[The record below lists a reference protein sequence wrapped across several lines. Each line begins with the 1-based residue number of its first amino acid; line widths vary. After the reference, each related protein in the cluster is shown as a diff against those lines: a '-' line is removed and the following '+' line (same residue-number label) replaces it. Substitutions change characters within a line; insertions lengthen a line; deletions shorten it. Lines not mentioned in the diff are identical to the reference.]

1 MDRIV
6 ICSTCETGDGVRDG
20 SGFAERL
27 RMALGAGT
35 FVQEHPCL
43 SMCAQPLSLAFSAP
57 GKATYLFA
65 GIDPARDLDDTL
77 AFAALYA
84 AQPDG
89 WIEDA
94 RGAGRL
100 RFCLVGRVPA

>member
-6 ICSTCETGDGVRDG
+6 ICSTCETGAGAPDG
-20 SGFAERL
+20 SGFAARL
-27 RMALGAGT
+27 RGALGTGT
-35 FVQEHPCL
+35 DVQEHPCL